1 MAFISQ
7 KDFVVGS
14 IKGLCQGS
22 RQKKKKER
30 IEAGNRRESIV
41 NPQQDMKSKNYKIP
55 RESLAAS
62 KLGFTQILLESI
74 RALPAAEP
82 SQEMQILILVTVRF

>member
-1 MAFISQ
+1 MP
-7 KDFVVGS
+7 
-14 IKGLCQGS
+14 L
-22 RQKKKKER
+22 
-30 IEAGNRRESIV
+30 
-41 NPQQDMKSKNYKIP
+41 
-55 RESLAAS
+55 ESLAAS